1 MNVIETKL
9 QGVLIIEPRVFEDAR
24 GYFFESFS
32 QREFDEKVRPLLG
45 YDVNFVQDNESMSSY
60 GVMRGLHFQRPP
72 FTQSKLVRCVR
83 GKVLDVAVDIRKGSP
98 TYGQHVAVEL
108 TEESHRQFFI
118 PKGFA
123 HGFAVLSET
132 AVFQYKCD
140 EFYHPEADGGISIL
154 DDSLG
159 IDWHIPKDKAVLSE
173 KDTKHP
179 LLKDFDSPFDITEDL
194 YNQ

>member
-1 MNVIETKL
+1 V
-9 QGVLIIEPRVFEDAR
+9 IIEPRVFEDAR

-32 QREFDEKVRPLLG
+32 QREFDEKVRKI
-45 YDVNFVQDNESMSSY
+45 NFVQDNESMSQY

-72 FTQSKLVRCVR
+72 FTQSKLVRCTK
-83 GKVLDVAVDIRKGSP
+83 GAVLDVAVDIRKGSP

-108 TEESHRQFFI
+108 SEENRRQFFV

-123 HGFAVLSET
+123 HGFSVLSDV

-154 DDSLG
+154 DESLG
-159 IDWHIPKDKAVLSE
+159 IDWRIPTDKAILSE
-173 KDTKHP
+173 KDTRHV
-179 LLKDFDSPFDITEDL
+179 LLKDFESPFSYDMEL
-194 YNQ
+194 